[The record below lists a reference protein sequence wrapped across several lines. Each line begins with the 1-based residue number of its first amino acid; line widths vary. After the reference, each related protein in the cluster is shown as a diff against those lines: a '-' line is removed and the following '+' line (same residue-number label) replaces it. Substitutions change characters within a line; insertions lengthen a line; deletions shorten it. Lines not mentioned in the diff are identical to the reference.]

1 MKMCRILAIIA
12 FSSLTL
18 LTACGGGSSNS
29 TSSTSGSGSSGSS
42 GSTTSN
48 SVLLVVDSGPSS
60 LPPGQGEEDLAYIN
74 TLSVCVPGTTTCQ
87 TIDHVQVDTGSEGLR
102 ILSSA
107 LTLSLPQQTS
117 GSNIVSEC
125 VTFGDN
131 TFVWGPVAGADI
143 QIGGTGGELAKN
155 VPIQIINSSTAT
167 PAPPSSCGSGD
178 TQISDVTGLGANA
191 ILGVGLFR
199 QDCGGGCATSLN
211 NPGLYYGC
219 ASGVCNV
226 MNEPVTAQLQ
236 NPVWMFPTDNNGVI
250 LQLPSIASGGQA
262 TAQGALI
269 FGIGTQSNNSVGN
282 AILLQPDQSTGFFA
296 ASFNNTTYNDWNG
309 PGSGHGSSFIDSGS
323 NGYFF
328 LDSQTLVNQGFP
340 IPDCSGTSNLQGFY
354 CPASTQT
361 INVSVIGENPS
372 TGTPVGT
379 GRSIQFT
386 VANAQTLFNSNNT
399 AFNDVGG
406 PNSNSFD
413 FGLPFFFGK
422 SVYFGIENQKTP
434 LGTGPLYAF

>member
-1 MKMCRILAIIA
+1 MKRCRILAIIG

-42 GSTTSN
+42 GGTTSN
-48 SVLLVVDSGPSS
+48 SVLLVVDSGPSG
-60 LPPGQGEEDLAYIN
+60 LPANQGEEDLAYI
-74 TLSVCVPGTTTCQ
+74 TLTVCVPNTTTCQ
-87 TIDHVQVDTGSEGLR
+87 TLDHVQVDTGSEGLR
-102 ILSSA
+102 IPSSA

-117 GSNIVSEC
+117 GSNTVSEC

-143 QIGGTGGELAKN
+143 QIAGEVAKN
-155 VPIQIINSSTAT
+155 VPIQIINSSTP
-167 PAPPSSCGSGD
+167 PASCGSGD

-191 ILGVGLFR
+191 ILGVGLFE
-199 QDCGGGCATSLN
+199 QDCGGGCVSTLN
-211 NPGLYYGC
+211 NPGLYYSC
-219 ASGVCNV
+219 AATNCSIIT
-226 MNEPVTAQLQ
+226 EPLAAQLQ
-236 NPVWMFPTDNNGVI
+236 NPVWMFPIDNNGVI
-250 LQLPSIASGGQA
+250 LQLPSIPSAGQT

-296 ASFNNTTYNDWNG
+296 ASFNGTTYNDWNG
-309 PGSGHGSSFIDSGS
+309 PASGHGSSFIDSGS

-340 IPDCSGTSNLQGFY
+340 IPDCSGNSNLPGFY
-354 CPASTQT
+354 CPASTQA

-399 AFNDVGG
+399 AFNDVAG